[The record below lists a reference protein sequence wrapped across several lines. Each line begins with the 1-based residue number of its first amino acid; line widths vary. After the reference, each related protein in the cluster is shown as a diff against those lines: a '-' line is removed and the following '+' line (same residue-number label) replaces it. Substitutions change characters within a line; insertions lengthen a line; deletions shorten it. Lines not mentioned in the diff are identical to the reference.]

1 VLLVDRQYY
10 YKIIETRM
18 DQFGLN
24 LKFLGIIQ
32 VSSIVFVLKII
43 FYNQFSIFIVL
54 WTWRNIIRK
63 YRGVNTKSP
72 QTQSFSAVDC
82 GLVFKFQEGSFA
94 RQQAEGVWICIN
106 LWIKSPRPRFDP
118 TIKTLRPN
126 PDRSS
131 TD

>member
-1 VLLVDRQYY
+1 VLIVDRQYY

-54 WTWRNIIRK
+54 WTWRNIIGK

-72 QTQSFSAVDC
+72 QTQSFFAVDC
-82 GLVFKFQEGSFA
+82 GLVFKFQEGSFV
-94 RQQAEGVWICIN
+94 RQ
-106 LWIKSPRPRFDP
+106 
-118 TIKTLRPN
+118 
-126 PDRSS
+126 
-131 TD
+131 